1 MNEDMRTIYMLF
13 SRSDSVP
20 SRVIHLF
27 AGGEY
32 THVSL
37 GLDTPYGPFYTF
49 ARKYPRFPV
58 PGGIVQEV
66 PGRGFFGLHPNT
78 RCCLFTLKVSGQ
90 VHRALRER
98 LEEMYRQRERYHY
111 SVLGTVTA
119 YFHIPLRRRRH
130 YFCSQFV
137 AEALSRCGA
146 MALDKDPALVR
157 PMDLYA
163 RMDPKELVM
172 EGVVGDLEK

>member
-1 MNEDMRTIYMLF
+1 MEEDMRTVYVLF

-20 SRVIHLF
+20 SRLIHLF

-37 GLDTPYGPFYTF
+37 GLDSPKGPFYTF
-49 ARKYPRFPV
+49 ARKYPRLPL
-58 PGGIVQEV
+58 PGGIVQEL

-78 RCCLFTLKVSGQ
+78 RCCLFTLPVTEG
-90 VHRALRER
+90 VYRALAEK
-98 LEEMYRQRERYHY
+98 LGGMYRQREQYHY
-111 SVLGTVTA
+111 SVLGTFTA
-119 YFHIPLRRRRH
+119 YFHIPLRRQRY

-137 AEALSRCGA
+137 AEALSESGA
-146 MALDKDPALVR
+146 MALDKDAALAR

-163 RMDPKELVM
+163 LMDPEKLVM
-172 EGVVGDLEK
+172 KGVVGDLEG

>member
-1 MNEDMRTIYMLF
+1 MRTVYVLF

-37 GLDTPYGPFYTF
+37 GLDTPHGPFYTF
-49 ARKYPRFPV
+49 ARKYARLPL

-78 RCCLFTLKVSGQ
+78 RCCLFTLPVSEG
-90 VHRALRER
+90 VYRALAEK
-98 LEEMYRQRERYHY
+98 LGGMYRQKERYHY
-111 SVLGTVTA
+111 SVLGAVTA
-119 YFHIPLRRRRH
+119 YFRIPLRRRRH

-137 AEALSRCGA
+137 AEALTESGA
-146 MALDKDPALVR
+146 VTLGKDASLAR

-163 RMDPKELVM
+163 LMAPEELVM
-172 EGVVGDLEK
+172 TGVVGDLEKQT